1 MQSIGF
7 SNYAVRPIG
16 TYSTSN
22 IGYIGSMNNNS
33 INKINTLKYLNVY
46 NEK

>member
-1 MQSIGF
+1 MRTIGF

-16 TYSTSN
+16 TYSNSN
-22 IGYIGSMNNNS
+22 IGYIGSMNNKPIKNQH
-33 INKINTLKYLNVY
+33 LKNYLNIY

>member
-1 MQSIGF
+1 MRTIGF

-22 IGYIGSMNNNS
+22 VGYIGSMNNKPIKNQLH
-33 INKINTLKYLNVY
+33 KIKNI
-46 NEK
+46 